1 MNKYFIL
8 FLILGLDALFLLFET
23 SELSISYTETTLLN
37 GDFSLLQQI
46 ERASFYF
53 FGQNDFSLR
62 IPMILLHLLSAIL
75 LFRFSK
81 NYLKYDRD
89 RLWLVVVFIL
99 LPGVLSSAI
108 VVNSVG
114 LVIFSLLFY
123 LNFYDKNIYL
133 KYLLLLPLWLISPSM
148 IFLYFGLFVYA
159 LKQKDYRFSALN
171 ILLFFS
177 SLYMFGFDTTGLP
190 KGHFLDTL
198 AIFSAIFTPIVFI
211 YIFYILYRRYIT
223 SQEDILWFISATT
236 LILALVLSFRQRL
249 HVEDF
254 APYIMVSIV
263 LAAQTFYHSYRVRL
277 KQFRSTYRIIFV
289 LSLIFLFL
297 NATVIFFN
305 KYLYI
310 VLKDPKEHFAYEM
323 HVAKDLALKLKENRL
338 TCIDANDK
346 KLQDRLSFYGIG
358 YCEDFS
364 LSKQRSE
371 KAQNVTISYKGSEV
385 YQSYVTKVNKISN

>member
-277 KQFRSTYRIIFV
+277 IQFRSTYKIIFV

-364 LSKQRSE
+364 LSNQRSE